1 VEDSIFSFRRFGYAV
16 GALLLVLIGG
26 AIGYHAALNS
36 ESWLQ
41 SIYRAVVTVSL
52 TGLDSVPP
60 NDASRLLTIVL
71 VLAGITIFAYI
82 GSLVVEA
89 IARGVLGDVWAE
101 RRRRR
106 TIDRMHDHY
115 VVCGFGR
122 VGRAVA
128 EEFLHEGAQFVV
140 LDFSPDAKHAAAEV
154 GAHFVEGN
162 ATDDDDLREA
172 GIERARG
179 LIAASDDDADNLYIA
194 LSARA
199 VRADLFIV
207 ARASNEEAA
216 KKLRLAG
223 ADRIVQPYQAAGR
236 VMANLILRP
245 QVTDFVDV
253 VTTASGNDL
262 RFEEIEVTTAC
273 GKGGKSIRDLDI
285 RKESGALIVAL
296 RKQDGTFDTTPTPE
310 AVLDVGDV
318 LIAAG
323 TDQELRALEDIF
335 ASRETVAQGA
345 D

>member
-1 VEDSIFSFRRFGYAV
+1 MEPVFSFRRFGYAL
-16 GALLLVLIGG
+16 GALVLVLVGG
-26 AIGYHAALNS
+26 AIGYHAALDQ

-41 SIYRAVVTVSL
+41 SVYRSVVTVSL
-52 TGLDSVPP
+52 TGLDSTPK
-60 NDASRLLTIVL
+60 NDSSRILTMIL

-89 IARGVLGDVWAE
+89 IARGVIGGTLAE
-101 RRRRR
+101 RRRRKAIEALR
-106 TIDRMHDHY
+106 DHY
-115 VVCGFGR
+115 IICGFGR

-128 EEFLHEGAQFVV
+128 EEFQHEGAQFVV
-140 LDFSPDAKHAAAEV
+140 LDFSAEAKEAASEE
-154 GAHFVEGN
+154 GLLFVEGN
-162 ATDDDDLREA
+162 GTDDEDLREA
-172 GIERARG
+172 GLERARG

-199 VRADLFIV
+199 AKEDLFII

-262 RFEEIEVTTAC
+262 RFEEIEVTSAS
-273 GKGGKSIRDLDI
+273 GQGGRTIRELEI

-296 RKQDGTFDTTPTPE
+296 RKRDGSFDTTPTPD
-310 AVLDVGDV
+310 ATLDLGDV

-323 TDQELRALEDIF
+323 TDEELRKLEGIF
-335 ASRETVAQGA
+335 ASRETVAP
-345 D
+345 

>member
-1 VEDSIFSFRRFGYAV
+1 VEPPIFSFRRFGYAIV
-16 GALLLVLIGG
+16 AMAVVLLAGTIGF
-26 AIGYHAALNS
+26 HATLD
-36 ESWLQ
+36 ETWLQ
-41 SIYRAVVTVSL
+41 SFYRAVVSSSL
-52 TGLDSVPP
+52 TGLDTVPP
-60 NDASRLLTIVL
+60 NDSTRILTIFL
-71 VLAGITIFAYI
+71 VLAGITIFAYV
-82 GSLVVEA
+82 GALLVEA
-89 IARGVLGDVWAE
+89 IARGVIGGAWAE

-106 TIDRMHDHY
+106 AIEALRDHY
-115 VVCGFGR
+115 IICGFGR

-128 EEFLHEGAQFVV
+128 EEFRHEGAAFVV
-140 LDFSPDAKHAAAEV
+140 LDFSPDAKQAAAE
-154 GAHFVEGN
+154 ANILFVEGN
-162 ATDDDDLREA
+162 GTDDDDLRSA
-172 GIERARG
+172 GLERARG

-199 VRADLFIV
+199 VKDDLFVV

-273 GKGGKSIRDLDI
+273 GQGGKSIRDLDI

-296 RKQDGTFDTTPTPE
+296 RKRDGTFDTTPTPE
-310 AVLDVGDV
+310 ATLDVGDV

-323 TDQELRALEDIF
+323 TDQELRALEGLF
-335 ASRETVAQGA
+335 APRETVAR
-345 D
+345 